1 MLLSMAQCKGQ
12 LFMIRKHMA
21 QNANTKQYMLSHGY
35 NPSMWDVQE
44 KVKVILGYVTS
55 QGNMRL

>member
-12 LFMIRKHMA
+12 LIMIRKHMA
-21 QNANTKQYMLSHGY
+21 QNATTEQYMLSHGY
-35 NPSMWDVQE
+35 NPSMRDVQE
-44 KVKVILGYVTS
+44 KGKVILGYVTI

>member
-12 LFMIRKHMA
+12 LLMIREHMA
-21 QNANTKQYMLSHGY
+21 QNANTKQYMLPHSY

-44 KVKVILGYVTS
+44 KGKVILGYVTS